1 MKALSEYNTTVTGDS
16 GEDGEQYLQL
26 ARIALP
32 DCLREDEANFL
43 STVGLL
49 DCTNIG
55 DGFSSGTKI
64 CPGTCGFNFAGL
76 FYSQM
81 VSKIYFILFVCIS
94 QFVLLQL
101 VIAVLM
107 DQLTSAQDEEAEKY
121 RKKAPGCEELK
132 VATLSRIYR
141 RFHYQARRKLILE
154 MKEKPNAAA
163 GAKAS
168 SSAQAPPETQGS
180 MILDSR
186 MPA

>member
-1 MKALSEYNTTVTGDS
+1 MEKEGYEGEKLAVFSIAMKALSEYNTTVTGDS

-81 VSKIYFILFVCIS
+81 VSKIYFILFVCIFFWCS
-94 QFVLLQL
+94 TNNCIIYAFSVFYKISFSFMQIFFQYLFVL
-101 VIAVLM
+101 
-107 DQLTSAQDEEAEKY
+107 
-121 RKKAPGCEELK
+121 
-132 VATLSRIYR
+132 
-141 RFHYQARRKLILE
+141 
-154 MKEKPNAAA
+154 N
-163 GAKAS
+163 
-168 SSAQAPPETQGS
+168 
-180 MILDSR
+180 
-186 MPA
+186 